1 MRTLFVFCSVSSFAF
16 RGVGPMAR
24 IRRRRTAT
32 NEQDMPCQ
40 LRKFYSNIFCVVNVL
55 SSTLV
60 GFPPV
65 RAVETTNI
73 TPRLG
78 PSHPTWN
85 PLFELS
91 EVVFNKSL
99 LGSGDAHLT

>member
-1 MRTLFVFCSVSSFAF
+1 
-16 RGVGPMAR
+16 MAR
-24 IRRRRTAT
+24 IRRWRTAT
-32 NEQDMPCQ
+32 NEQDMPRQ
-40 LRKFYSNIFCVVNVL
+40 LRKLYFNIFLVVNAL
-55 SSTLV
+55 SSTFV
-60 GFPPV
+60 GHPSPV

-78 PSHPTWN
+78 PSHPSWN